1 METVKKVAISLAMAL
16 AVALA
21 ALSSNAI
28 YGSIVAQANSSE
40 APESTLHVVGYG
52 EVLAEPDR
60 AEIRISITSL
70 NFSASDAVSA
80 VAGIYDELC
89 SKLNESGLDWD
100 KKTLGYTI
108 RPVYDYY
115 GERRV
120 LKGYRATHSLL
131 ITVVKQE
138 DLGVEA
144 GKAIDIISSVGNNLI
159 DSVRFT
165 VSEEELNSMKDQ
177 ALALA
182 MKNAKH
188 KAELLAEAGGFML
201 VGVKSVSIGY
211 EYRPLYPLYKG
222 NVAEEAFT
230 APTVLAPS
238 TVKVTSS
245 VSVTYLIAS

>member
-1 METVKKVAISLAMAL
+1 METVKKVAISLAVAL

-40 APESTLHVVGYG
+40 VSESTLHVTGYG

-60 AEIRISITSL
+60 AEIHISITSL
-70 NFSASDAVSA
+70 NFSASDAVST

-108 RPVYDYY
+108 RPVYEYY

-159 DSVRFT
+159 SSVRFT
-165 VSEEELNSMKDQ
+165 VGEEELNSMKDQ
-177 ALALA
+177 ALTLA

-211 EYRPLYPLYKG
+211 EYRPLYKG
-222 NVAEEAFT
+222 DVVEGLST

-238 TVKVTSS
+238 AVKVTSS
-245 VSVTYLIAS
+245 VSVTYLIAG